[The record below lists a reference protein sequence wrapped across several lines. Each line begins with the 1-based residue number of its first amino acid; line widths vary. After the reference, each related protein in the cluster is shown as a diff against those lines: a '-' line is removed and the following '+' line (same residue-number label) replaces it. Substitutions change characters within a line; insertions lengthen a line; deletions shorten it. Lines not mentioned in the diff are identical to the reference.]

1 MRISTET
8 HYASRLLLDLALH
21 AERTP
26 LSAGALADSTG
37 IPLDC
42 VEDVMASL
50 RAAGLVS
57 SGGGAG
63 FRLGSRPEDISL
75 GLVLRV
81 MDDGIRLNHCRSVE
95 DRCPECRKCRTKDVW
110 AGVIEAIEREL
121 EAITLADLMGTP
133 QPLPDGVQVRSG
145 AVR

>member
-26 LSAGALADSTG
+26 LSAGALAESTG

-42 VEDVMASL
+42 VKDVMASL

-57 SGGGAG
+57 TNGGSG
-63 FRLGSRPEDISL
+63 FHLGSRPEDISL

-81 MDDGIRLNHCRSVE
+81 MGDGIHLNHCRSVE
-95 DRCPECRKCRTKDVW
+95 DRCSECHKCRTKDVW

-133 QPLPDGVQVRSG
+133 QPVPDGVQGRSG